1 MKSAGMNPES
11 IMFSDRIQPQKVT
24 FKKFHF
30 YEMSRIGKCIET
42 KRLMVSRAREQ
53 RKLKV
58 TANGHRVSFGS
69 DENVWNQILAMVI

>member
-1 MKSAGMNPES
+1 
-11 IMFSDRIQPQKVT
+11 
-24 FKKFHF
+24 
-30 YEMSRIGKCIET
+30 MSRIGKCIET